1 MSKFKLPCIIINGVG
16 ANYKDQNIFLNP
28 RGASKYTGQKL
39 SIHDFTTIQQPAVMW
54 TKGVKQ
60 EL

>member
-16 ANYKDQNIFLNP
+16 ANYKDQHIFLNP
-28 RGASKYTGQKL
+28 RGASKYTGPKL
-39 SIHDFTTIQQPAVMW
+39 SIHDFITIQPAVMW
-54 TKGVKQ
+54 TKGVKE